1 MLFRIILLLFISNP
15 AFSAGISIELEARVG
30 IGQIEYTDIDI
41 DIDIDIDNLVILP
54 APTPQEFKAHTF
66 TPVDIEVADP
76 DDTETT
82 EPDEPVELSEGVYEA
97 TLATVVHGV
106 SPKIKAVSANDGLYV
121 FSNDGD
127 LHRYFVDFDGTQ
139 QAYHYPALPNP
150 VDVFSLWSDFYD
162 WDKDGTIE
170 WHIMPKTIDASTG
183 VPYFWNDTLV
193 DDIGEVYEEGWQGYH
208 VPDNLTGYVKTL
220 SESGHIVSYIDE
232 EGKDGLWAVKILDAI
247 PEGGINQFFHGPVST
262 VAVQNSFILD
272 THMGVVQASVDISGD
287 FNLLF
292 IETDDLS
299 IVKLESE
306 QNYQSIKAINA
317 EAGTLYVMQTEAGNL
332 DLIFQNALD
341 NTFTADLS
349 PAGVLAVA
357 SCSAESNRF
366 FCVLS
371 IENEQQDGT
380 PPSLV
385 LYELIDGAFAVD
397 RTLTHELI
405 NDGILAVEGVFAH
418 GDNRFISVKTSDSR
432 YRLFNFTESGAY
444 LIKNDPDFSFGALES
459 LLVSDRDDSSIFYW
473 ITRSVM
479 SAFAWKIE
487 ISTAENTQAA
497 NTGEESDGNEET
509 AGEESQGGTEDN
521 EGQTGDNTE
530 DPQGGIILADVEESQ
545 EGIEAIVTKNS
556 TYNVT
561 KNVEVIAG
569 NEGLLVFVSDGDL
582 HRHTFNFNEDG
593 VEVFDYPELPT
604 AVDVFSLW
612 QVFSDNDKDGVS
624 QWTIVPGAVNAVD
637 NEMNVLQA
645 SYVNDEGVIQSEQ
658 WIADAVQSELT
669 GYSHQ
674 LANEG
679 YVVSFINEDGA
690 EGLWANKQLKQ
701 LDQNEVTQDFNGV
714 VSSIAVA
721 DSFIIDTHLGVVQSY
736 ENELG
741 GFDLLFLETDDLQIK
756 KIDSLIKLKNI
767 MSFPSSDGT
776 LFRIDD
782 LDGNAQL
789 VFLNSQ
795 GDEFTYNLLPQ
806 ESDEL
811 QFCSETNSRL
821 FCVLLSNNEVAEGS
835 IVSTLGLYE
844 FVDGA
849 LVLDKTLEHELL
861 EPGFL
866 SVTGIFSFEEHR
878 LVSIQTKDLK
888 YRLFNFSDAGSYYIK
903 SAVNYYYGSLENK
916 FVADRNDSRV
926 FYWVNRSINTTHASK
941 VIVEEAVV
949 EVEIEDPETELDPEA
964 DPDNETDTQEE
975 RAGESTSKDSSSDDG
990 GGSMPLYL
998 LLMLFVIVG
1007 VGRRTK
1013 TNLKRY

>member
-1 MLFRIILLLFISNP
+1 MLFRIILFLFISNP
-15 AFSAGISIELEARVG
+15 AFSAGISIELSAQVG
-30 IGQIEYTDIDI
+30 IGQIEYTDIDTGS
-41 DIDIDIDNLVILP
+41 LTILS
-54 APTPQEFKAHTF
+54 APTPQEFKTHTF
-66 TPVDIEVADP
+66 TPADIEVADP

-127 LHRYFVDFDGTQ
+127 LHRYFVDFDGGHDK
-139 QAYHYPALPNP
+139 YHYPALPNP
-150 VDVFSLWSDFYD
+150 VDVFSLWFHFYD
-162 WDKDGTIE
+162 WENDGITE
-170 WHIMPKTIDASTG
+170 WHVMPRSIDATTG
-183 VPYFWNDTLV
+183 KFYTWNDPYV
-193 DDIGEVYEEGWQGYH
+193 DASNGDSYEGIWAENINRNIP
-208 VPDNLTGYVKTL
+208 VNLTGYIKNL
-220 SESGHIVSYIDE
+220 NASDYLASFKG
-232 EGKDGLWAVKILDAI
+232 EGVDGLWVYKNLKELDENGNRI
-247 PEGGINQFFHGPVST
+247 YEGPVST
-262 VAVQNSFILD
+262 VSIQDSFILD
-272 THMGVVQASVDISGD
+272 THLGVVQAHVDISGD
-287 FNLLF
+287 LNLLY

-299 IVKLESE
+299 IVKLDSE

-317 EAGTLYVMQTEAGNL
+317 ETGTLYVMQTEAGNL
-332 DLIFQNALD
+332 DLIFQNAQD

-349 PAGVLAVA
+349 PVGVLAVA
-357 SCSAESNRF
+357 SCSSESNRI

-385 LYELIDGAFAVD
+385 LYELIDGVFAVD

-405 NDGILAVEGVFAH
+405 NDGILAIEGVFAH
-418 GDNRFISVKTSDSR
+418 GDNRFISVETFDSR
-432 YRLFNFTESGAY
+432 YRLFNFTDSGAY
-444 LIKNDPDFSFGALES
+444 LIKNDPNFSFGALES
-459 LLVSDRDDSSIFYW
+459 LLVADRDDSSIFYW
-473 ITRSVM
+473 ITRSVI

-487 ISTAENTQAA
+487 ISTAENTQIP
-497 NTGEESDGNEET
+497 NTGEENNGNEET
-509 AGEESQGGTEDN
+509 AGEESQGGTGTEDN
-521 EGQTGDNTE
+521 GGQVGDNTE
-530 DPQGGIILADVEESQ
+530 NSQGGIILADVEESE
-545 EGIEAIVTKNS
+545 EGVEAIVTKNS

-561 KNVEVIAG
+561 ENVEVIAG

-582 HRHTFNFNEDG
+582 HRHTFNFNGDG
-593 VEVFDYPELPT
+593 VDVFDYPDLST
-604 AVDVFSLW
+604 NVDVFSLW
-612 QVFSDNDKDGVS
+612 QAFSDNDKDGVS
-624 QWTIVPGAVNAVD
+624 QWSIVPGAVNPVS
-637 NEMNVLQA
+637 NEMNVWQA
-645 SYVNDEGVIQSEQ
+645 SYVNDDGVMQSEQ
-658 WIADAVQSELT
+658 WIGNAVQNELT

-679 YVVSFINEDGA
+679 YIVSFKNEDGT
-690 EGLWANKQLKQ
+690 EGLWADKQLNQ
-701 LDQNEVTQDFNGV
+701 LDQNEVAQRFNGL
-714 VSSIAVA
+714 VSPIAVD
-721 DSFIIDTHLGVVQSY
+721 DSFIIDTHLGLVQSY
-736 ENELG
+736 ENESG
-741 GFDLLFLETDDLQIK
+741 GLNLLLLETDDLQVK
-756 KIDSLIKLKNI
+756 KIDSLIKLKKI
-767 MSFPSSDGT
+767 ISYPSTDGT
-776 LFRIDD
+776 LFKIDD
-782 LDGNAQL
+782 VDGNTQL

-821 FCVLLSNNEVAEGS
+821 FCVLLSNTVTAEES

-849 LVLDKTLEHELL
+849 LVLGRSLEHELL

-888 YRLFNFSDAGSYYIK
+888 YRLFNFSDTGSYYIK
-903 SAVNYYYGSLENK
+903 SANKYYYGSLENK

-1013 TNLKRY
+1013 TNFKRY